1 MADDILIELSADDI
15 AKAADERDKRE
26 AEITRLRAEVCLFEM
41 VVCETAKALGV
52 VPDNDAII
60 EAIERL
66 RAENETLRRDVK
78 TAIMGDSAELTDV
91 KRENEKLRA
100 AFRVNMLRAFPH
112 TSHDE
117 IDAEIEAAIRE
128 SGDE

>member
-1 MADDILIELSADDI
+1 MSELVQGPKDIQAVWPNRE
-15 AKAADERDKRE
+15 DEYSS
-26 AEITRLRAEVCLFEM
+26 EITRLRAEVCLFEM

-66 RAENETLRRDVK
+66 RAENE
-78 TAIMGDSAELTDV
+78 
-91 KRENEKLRA
+91 KLRA
-100 AFRVNMLRAFPH
+100 ALKPFADDAKYCQNLYKLLDDNMWNVPVKWLNA
-112 TSHDE
+112 
-117 IDAEIEAAIRE
+117 AAAAIRE